1 MKKRRKKLNL
11 FKSHGFKLNRL
22 SNTASTQLENEL
34 MRKYDVTLSQWA
46 VLAIVWEHEGIRSSD
61 LQEILHVKVST
72 ASGVIKRMEKKGLI
86 VRKKNKEDRREM
98 HLYSTEL
105 SKNMAVEVVETVKE
119 LNREMLHGFS
129 AEEKE
134 LFMNLMDR
142 AYKNLTQ

>member
-1 MKKRRKKLNL
+1 MNL

-34 MRKYDVTLSQWA
+34 MRNYDVTLSQWA

-86 VRKKNKEDRREM
+86 VRKKNIEDRREM
-98 HLYSTEL
+98 NLYSTDL
-105 SKNMAVEVVETVKE
+105 SKNIEKEVIETVKD
-119 LNREMLHGFS
+119 LNRDMLQGFS

-134 LFMNLMDR
+134 LFMDMMDR

>member
-1 MKKRRKKLNL
+1 MNL

-86 VRKKNKEDRREM
+86 VRKKNREDRREM